1 MCAELR
7 GNDSVMEKKLVDFQN
22 PQVCSK
28 RKASLCLLLLAEVK
42 AWGTGELFS
51 RSVCVCACM
60 YIYVVLS
67 ICVNVESWKII
78 VRNNGE
84 ELLLKISVCLYLCK

>member
-7 GNDSVMEKKLVDFQN
+7 GNDTVMEKKLVDFQN
-22 PQVCSK
+22 PQFCSK

-51 RSVCVCACM
+51 RSVCVCVYV
-60 YIYVVLS
+60 YICCS
-67 ICVNVESWKII
+67 
-78 VRNNGE
+78 RH
-84 ELLLKISVCLYLCK
+84 LCKC

>member
-28 RKASLCLLLLAEVK
+28 RKVSLCLLLLAEVK

-51 RSVCVCACM
+51 RSVCVCM
-60 YIYVVLS
+60 HVYICCS
-67 ICVNVESWKII
+67 QH
-78 VRNNGE
+78 
-84 ELLLKISVCLYLCK
+84 LCKC